1 MHAAAWGDEEMTTGS
16 AFRSER
22 RSVRRCP
29 MTPSTLYAVWPDR
42 DHPGTVIL
50 AIADEGAT
58 GHAQIAAHFPNL
70 NLALDGNEL
79 LHSIASFKKSRTINT
94 WQCLLGGGIQILFV
108 VIIDGK
114 PVEKIIVRA
123 KSMAE
128 AIKHAHRAYKKATF
142 MPIGALEQYR
152 HIALRMVNLL
162 DGSGREVD
170 LDLRGGAVEGSSSMV
185 QAKELFAGL
194 GDLIS
199 PDIEWPS
206 EVTR

>member
-1 MHAAAWGDEEMTTGS
+1 
-16 AFRSER
+16 
-22 RSVRRCP
+22 

-42 DHPGTVIL
+42 DNPGTVL
-50 AIADEGAT
+50 LGAADEGAV

-79 LHSIASFKKSRTINT
+79 LHAIANFKKARTIKT
-94 WQCLLGGGIQILFV
+94 WQCMLGGGIQILFV

-123 KSMAE
+123 KSMSE
-128 AIKHAHRAYKKATF
+128 AIKHAHRAYKKALF

-152 HIALRMVNLL
+152 HMALRMVSLL
-162 DGSGREVD
+162 DGTGGEVD
-170 LDLRGGAVEGSSSMV
+170 LDLRGGDVEGSSSMA

-194 GDLIS
+194 GDL
-199 PDIEWPS
+199 
-206 EVTR
+206 